1 MKKLKVEDA
10 VGEKL
15 AYDITEVNLDTNF
28 KGVAFYRGHFIEEK
42 DLEHLLRLG
51 KEYVFVEEDEA
62 GEVHEN
68 DVATAIA
75 PLAAGKNIYYSEA
88 PKEGKID
95 FFAAADGIF
104 TVDTETVLKIN
115 SMEIPSMPTISDKYP
130 VTAGTKVAAFRIIP
144 LTCKKAIFDEMK
156 TIMKQ
161 PVLSVKKYT
170 ISRVSIIVTGNEIYY
185 GKIEDKF
192 TEKLKQKLTKF
203 GVNNINSRILPD
215 DETVIASAVKEE
227 SKQSGLILITGGTS
241 VDPDDKTRLGIENAG
256 VEFVQKGNPI
266 QPGNNF
272 SIGYLNSTTVCAV
285 PAAALFYNIT
295 SLDIF
300 LPQILAEIKVTK
312 NDIVSKAIG
321 GLCHQCKVC
330 VYPVCSFG
338 KGVCLS

>member
-10 VGEKL
+10 VGKKL

-42 DLEHLLRLG
+42 DLDHLLRLG
-51 KEYVFVEEDEA
+51 KEYVFLEEGKTD
-62 GEVHEN
+62 EVHEN
-68 DVATAIA
+68 DVAKAIA
-75 PLAAGKNIYYSEA
+75 PLVAGKNIYFSEA
-88 PKEGKID
+88 PMEGKID
-95 FFAAADGIF
+95 FFATVDGIF
-104 TVDTETVLKIN
+104 TIDTEAVLKIN
-115 SMEIPSMPTISDKYP
+115 RMEIPSMPTISDNYP
-130 VTAGTKVAAFRIIP
+130 VVAGTKVAAFRIIP
-144 LTCKKAIFDEMK
+144 LTCKIAIFDAMK
-156 TIMKQ
+156 TILRS

-170 ISRVSIIVTGNEIYY
+170 INSASIMVTGNEIYY

-203 GVNNINSRILPD
+203 GIKKINSRILPD
-215 DETVIASAVKEE
+215 DESVISLAVKEE
-227 SKQSGLILITGGTS
+227 AEQSGLILITGGTS

-272 SIGYLNSTTVCAV
+272 SIGYLNNTTVCAV

-300 LPQILAEIKVTK
+300 LPQILAEIKITK
-312 NDIVSKAIG
+312 DDIISKAIG

-338 KGVCLS
+338 KGVCLN

>member
-10 VGEKL
+10 VGKKL

-28 KGVAFYRGHFIEEK
+28 KGVAFNRGHFIEEK

-51 KEYVFVEEDEA
+51 KEFVFVEYDET

-75 PLAAGKNIYYSEA
+75 PLAAGENIYYSEA
-88 PKEGKID
+88 PMEGKID

-115 SMEIPSMPTISDKYP
+115 RMEIPSMPTISDKYP

-192 TEKLKQKLTKF
+192 TEKLKQKLRKF
-203 GVNNINSRILPD
+203 GISNINSKILPD
-215 DETVIASAVKEE
+215 DEIAIASAVKEE

-241 VDPDDKTRLGIENAG
+241 VDPDDKTRPGIENAG

-272 SIGYLNSTTVCAV
+272 SIGYLGGTTVCAV

-300 LPQILAEIKVTK
+300 LPQILAEIEITK
-312 NDIVSKAIG
+312 DDIASKAIG
-321 GLCHQCKVC
+321 GLCHQCKIC

-338 KGVCLS
+338 KGVCLR